1 MAIFFG
7 IFWQLLANF
16 ANSFIGNWRPRS
28 NSTTSSSGYWS
39 SLGRSPSPPWRS
51 ELLPILSIIP
61 EPEEEPE
68 EQEKKEKDHAEVKSN
83 EEKVKKVNKSRLL
96 EMSIVDAIKL
106 VNEEQI
112 KKKRKEKDE
121 KIRKLALEQKA
132 RKQNAAGKDR
142 VRIHV

>member
-1 MAIFFG
+1 M
-7 IFWQLLANF
+7 ANF

-132 RKQNAAGKDR
+132 RKQNAAGKEDR
-142 VRIHV
+142 VRIHI

>member
-1 MAIFFG
+1 M
-7 IFWQLLANF
+7 ANF

-61 EPEEEPE
+61 EPEEHSEEEE
-68 EQEKKEKDHAEVKSN
+68 EQEKTEKDVVEVQSN
-83 EEKVKKVNKSRLL
+83 EEKVVKKVNKSRLL